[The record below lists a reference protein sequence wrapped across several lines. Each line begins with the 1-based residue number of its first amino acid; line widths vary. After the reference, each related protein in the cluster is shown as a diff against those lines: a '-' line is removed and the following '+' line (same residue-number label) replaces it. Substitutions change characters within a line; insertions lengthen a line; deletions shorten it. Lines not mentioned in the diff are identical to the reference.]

1 MKNWTELE
9 NSSFFDAN
17 ARERALGMVDKG
29 TFTEFLNPLDRY
41 CSPHLP
47 VLGTAV
53 EFDDGT
59 VCGVGLLG
67 KHPVFVVS
75 MEGKFIGG
83 AIGEVNGGKMVATI
97 RLALKAAADI
107 KAKYPE
113 EYTARRPLVAVSFET
128 GGVRLHEANAGLLA
142 HAEVMDAFQDCRGIV
157 PVVAVVG
164 SKVGDRKSVV

>member
-1 MKNWTELE
+1 M
-9 NSSFFDAN
+9 
-17 ARERALGMVDKG
+17 
-29 TFTEFLNPLDRY
+29 
-41 CSPHLP
+41 
-47 VLGTAV
+47 

-107 KAKYPE
+107 KTKYPE
-113 EYTARRPLVAVSFET
+113 EYAARRPLVAVSLKPAAYVCTKPMPDFWP
-128 GGVRLHEANAGLLA
+128 
-142 HAEVMDAFQDCRGIV
+142 M
-157 PVVAVVG
+157 P
-164 SKVGDRKSVV
+164 K

>member
-113 EYTARRPLVAVSFET
+113 EYAAD
-128 GGVRLHEANAGLLA
+128 VRWSRFLLKPA
-142 HAEVMDAFQDCRGIV
+142 AYVCTKPMPDFW
-157 PVVAVVG
+157 PMP
-164 SKVGDRKSVV
+164 K

>member
-53 EFDDGT
+53 EFEERYCLRRW
-59 VCGVGLLG
+59 VCWQASC
-67 KHPVFVVS
+67 FVVS

-83 AIGEVNGGKMVATI
+83 AIGEVN
-97 RLALKAAADI
+97 
-107 KAKYPE
+107 
-113 EYTARRPLVAVSFET
+113 
-128 GGVRLHEANAGLLA
+128 AG
-142 HAEVMDAFQDCRGIV
+142 
-157 PVVAVVG
+157 
-164 SKVGDRKSVV
+164 

>member
-53 EFDDGT
+53 
-59 VCGVGLLG
+59 
-67 KHPVFVVS
+67 
-75 MEGKFIGG
+75 
-83 AIGEVNGGKMVATI
+83 
-97 RLALKAAADI
+97 
-107 KAKYPE
+107 
-113 EYTARRPLVAVSFET
+113 
-128 GGVRLHEANAGLLA
+128 
-142 HAEVMDAFQDCRGIV
+142 
-157 PVVAVVG
+157 
-164 SKVGDRKSVV
+164 

>member
-113 EYTARRPLVAVSFET
+113 E
-128 GGVRLHEANAGLLA
+128 
-142 HAEVMDAFQDCRGIV
+142 
-157 PVVAVVG
+157 
-164 SKVGDRKSVV
+164 

>member
-107 KAKYPE
+107 KTKYPE
-113 EYTARRPLVAVSFET
+113 EYAARRPLVAVSFEIRRRT
-128 GGVRLHEANAGLLA
+128 SARSQCRTSGPCRSNGCLPGLP
-142 HAEVMDAFQDCRGIV
+142 RYRS
-157 PVVAVVG
+157 G
-164 SKVGDRKSVV
+164 SSGSWQ

>member
-75 MEGKFIGG
+75 MG
-83 AIGEVNGGKMVATI
+83 N
-97 RLALKAAADI
+97 
-107 KAKYPE
+107 
-113 EYTARRPLVAVSFET
+113 
-128 GGVRLHEANAGLLA
+128 LLA
-142 HAEVMDAFQDCRGIV
+142 ALLARSM
-157 PVVAVVG
+157 AVKW
-164 SKVGDRKSVV
+164 SQLFAWH